1 MPSTVIITI
10 AGYAITSGM
19 IAAVVAI
26 AVVASVIM
34 NKAFAM
40 DTGYGD
46 PAGDTPNLGNR
57 TQTPPA
63 TDNKLP
69 IVYGSAYLGGTITD
83 LSITSNN
90 QVLYYVI
97 SLCEVTGNGEDEITF
112 GDVYFGG
119 RKVIFN
125 GDGPAV
131 SGLLDESTGIV
142 STEQAPYLQFYLYS
156 NGSNNPTNSTLT
168 AIQVMQDPN
177 LVYKWDNKKLMS
189 NCAFA
194 IMVLTYNNAAGI
206 TGLQRTQ
213 FQVINSRNSAG
224 DCFYDYLTN
233 TRYGAALPIDQI
245 DTASLDALNAYSNQ
259 LFEYTDNGGFLRTQ
273 PRFKFNGVL
282 DVKRT
287 VMSNLQ
293 DMSSCCDCLV
303 RYNEITAKWGV
314 VIQSPIYDI
323 AMNLNDSN
331 MVSAISIS
339 PLDLSGT
346 YNVVEVNYPDNSSQD
361 AFNSVTY
368 DLAQIDPALLFP
380 NEPVNKQALTL
391 PLCNN
396 DVQAQYLATRFLK
409 SAREDLQVQVDI
421 NFSGI
426 QLEAGDIVTITNTNY
441 GWVEKEFRVNKVI
454 ENFMD
459 DGAVVARLTLSEYNS
474 QIYDDY
480 PITQFQLAPN
490 TGIGSPSS
498 FGTIPAPVISSQYPT
513 NTNPFFVVNATTSSS
528 GIVQYIEIWYSAYN
542 NPETA
547 TMYLAGTSEIQPS
560 GVPWNPNTL
569 VPPIILANIP
579 AGNWY
584 FYSRMVNSLGASA
597 YSPSSVL
604 LRWRPSTF
612 QYTNRYVV
620 VAYADDIDGTGFS
633 LSPTNK
639 EYYGLLNQDNVS
651 PSITPSDYTWYL
663 ADPNFGTEVF
673 LAYSNRTGRKFSFAT
688 GFADYAAST
697 GAFVPTQAA
706 IFDPSIWAA
715 LPDGINFID
724 LDVRTGQILT
734 SGTTTTGTGEIAVV
748 NNPDGKVVASL
759 KQFLDFG
766 GAYTTTASGAVL
778 TVDIYGRVVG
788 FEQPDGLLYSDQDFT
803 ATGGQTVFT
812 ITSRTSGDYIA
823 GNCWV
828 LINGAFQDQSTFTD
842 TTTTVTLA
850 TGVTAGDIVSVV
862 SFTGNQLSPSGF
874 YNAFTIDTITLTGVS
889 AYDFTG
895 SGITLN
901 SGFEVLFLNGTIMPA
916 QDYDIIGQIL
926 TNFPNLLTGELSIIQ
941 YTPNNLGTPVGN
953 PVNLD
958 TTTIIGQTNYSFVNN
973 PLAFNLYQNGVAL
986 VQGTDF
992 TDTSSGYTLINT
1004 PITIDLLTQQT
1015 FARTGSA

>member
-293 DMSSCCDCLV
+293 DMSSCCD
-303 RYNEITAKWGV
+303 
-314 VIQSPIYDI
+314 
-323 AMNLNDSN
+323 
-331 MVSAISIS
+331 
-339 PLDLSGT
+339 
-346 YNVVEVNYPDNSSQD
+346 
-361 AFNSVTY
+361 
-368 DLAQIDPALLFP
+368 
-380 NEPVNKQALTL
+380 
-391 PLCNN
+391 
-396 DVQAQYLATRFLK
+396 
-409 SAREDLQVQVDI
+409 
-421 NFSGI
+421 
-426 QLEAGDIVTITNTNY
+426 
-441 GWVEKEFRVNKVI
+441 
-454 ENFMD
+454 
-459 DGAVVARLTLSEYNS
+459 
-474 QIYDDY
+474 
-480 PITQFQLAPN
+480 
-490 TGIGSPSS
+490 
-498 FGTIPAPVISSQYPT
+498 
-513 NTNPFFVVNATTSSS
+513 
-528 GIVQYIEIWYSAYN
+528 
-542 NPETA
+542 
-547 TMYLAGTSEIQPS
+547 
-560 GVPWNPNTL
+560 
-569 VPPIILANIP
+569 
-579 AGNWY
+579 
-584 FYSRMVNSLGASA
+584 
-597 YSPSSVL
+597 
-604 LRWRPSTF
+604 
-612 QYTNRYVV
+612 
-620 VAYADDIDGTGFS
+620 
-633 LSPTNK
+633 
-639 EYYGLLNQDNVS
+639 
-651 PSITPSDYTWYL
+651 
-663 ADPNFGTEVF
+663 
-673 LAYSNRTGRKFSFAT
+673 
-688 GFADYAAST
+688 
-697 GAFVPTQAA
+697 
-706 IFDPSIWAA
+706 
-715 LPDGINFID
+715 
-724 LDVRTGQILT
+724 
-734 SGTTTTGTGEIAVV
+734 
-748 NNPDGKVVASL
+748 
-759 KQFLDFG
+759 
-766 GAYTTTASGAVL
+766 
-778 TVDIYGRVVG
+778 
-788 FEQPDGLLYSDQDFT
+788 
-803 ATGGQTVFT
+803 
-812 ITSRTSGDYIA
+812 
-823 GNCWV
+823 
-828 LINGAFQDQSTFTD
+828 
-842 TTTTVTLA
+842 
-850 TGVTAGDIVSVV
+850 
-862 SFTGNQLSPSGF
+862 
-874 YNAFTIDTITLTGVS
+874 
-889 AYDFTG
+889 
-895 SGITLN
+895 
-901 SGFEVLFLNGTIMPA
+901 
-916 QDYDIIGQIL
+916 
-926 TNFPNLLTGELSIIQ
+926 
-941 YTPNNLGTPVGN
+941 
-953 PVNLD
+953 
-958 TTTIIGQTNYSFVNN
+958 
-973 PLAFNLYQNGVAL
+973 
-986 VQGTDF
+986 
-992 TDTSSGYTLINT
+992 
-1004 PITIDLLTQQT
+1004 
-1015 FARTGSA
+1015 